1 MTNEIR
7 FKICGLTSEQ
17 AVFDVANAGAHYI
30 GLNFFLKSPRYAAP
44 DLARDLSLATPIGV
58 AKVGLFVDADD
69 TTLDHIIDHVPL
81 DMIQLHGSETP
92 HRVREV
98 KNRYGLP
105 VIKALGISAADDLA
119 KIELF
124 NAVAD
129 QILVDA
135 KPPKDAVLPGGN
147 GLSFDWTLIAGRRWP
162 IPWLLAGGLTPENAA
177 LAVEMTG
184 ARQLDVSSGVES
196 APGIKDVEKIRAFIA
211 AVNG

>member
-196 APGIKDVEKIRAFIA
+196 APGIKNVEKIRAFIA

>member
-30 GLNFFLKSPRYAAP
+30 GLNFFPKSPRYAAP

-147 GLSFDWTLIAGRRWP
+147 GLSFDWTLIAGWRWP
-162 IPWLLAGGLTPENAA
+162 VPWLLAGGLTPENAA